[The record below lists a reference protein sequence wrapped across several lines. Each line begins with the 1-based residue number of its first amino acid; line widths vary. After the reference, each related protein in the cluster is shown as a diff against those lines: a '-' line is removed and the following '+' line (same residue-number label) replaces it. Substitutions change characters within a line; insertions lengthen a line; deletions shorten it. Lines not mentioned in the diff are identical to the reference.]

1 MLLARV
7 ILEEKRH
14 MQTIQV
20 RTTQN
25 VFIHYP
31 LASVG
36 DRILAYLLDQL
47 ILVVFVIAVGLLLFY
62 GEIESYWVWIL
73 FIGLPVLLY
82 ALLFEIF
89 MDGQTP
95 GKRVLNIKVIR
106 LNGTPASIGD
116 YVLRWIFAL
125 IDLKFLSGAIAVI
138 LIAAGGKG
146 QRLGD
151 MVAGTSVIKQVE
163 QKEITAQEVFVV
175 ANTEY
180 QPVFAQAIQ
189 LNENDIDLIQRA
201 LEVNRDIGN
210 SQPMLAI
217 TEKLRTQLGIQT
229 DMPPVKLL
237 YTLIKDFNHLT
248 SR

>member
-1 MLLARV
+1 
-7 ILEEKRH
+7 

-31 LASVG
+31 IGSIG
-36 DRILAYLLDQL
+36 DRILAHLLDKL
-47 ILVVFVIAVGLLLFY
+47 ILIVFSIAVGLLLFY
-62 GEIESYWVWIL
+62 GEIEVYWVWIL
-73 FIGLPVLLY
+73 FLGLPWLLY
-82 ALLFEIF
+82 SLVFEIF

-125 IDLKFLSGAIAVI
+125 IDFGILSGAIAVI

-175 ANTEY
+175 ADVDY

-189 LNENDIDLIQRA
+189 LNESDIDLIQRA

-210 SQPMLAI
+210 SKPMLAV
-217 TEKLRTQLGIQT
+217 TEKLRVQLGIQT

>member
-1 MLLARV
+1 
-7 ILEEKRH
+7 

-31 LASVG
+31 LASIG
-36 DRILAYLLDQL
+36 DRILAYLLDKL
-47 ILVVFVIAVGLLLFY
+47 ILIVFSIAIGLLLFY
-62 GEIESYWVWIL
+62 GNIELYWIWIL
-73 FIGLPVLLY
+73 LLGLPWLLFS
-82 ALLFEIF
+82 LLFEIF

-116 YVLRWIFAL
+116 YVLRWVFAL
-125 IDLKFLSGAIAVI
+125 VDFGFLNGAIAVI

-175 ANTEY
+175 ADAEY

-201 LEVNRDIGN
+201 LEVNRDLGN
-210 SQPMLAI
+210 SKPMLAV
-217 TEKLRTQLGIQT
+217 TEKLRAQLGIQT

-237 YTLIKDFNHLT
+237 YTLIKDFNHLS

>member
-1 MLLARV
+1 
-7 ILEEKRH
+7 

-31 LASVG
+31 VASVG
-36 DRILAYLLDQL
+36 DRILAYLLDLL
-47 ILVVFVIAVGLLLFY
+47 ILIVFSIAVSLLLIY
-62 GEIESYWVWIL
+62 GEMEAYWVWIL
-73 FIGLPVLLY
+73 LLGLPWLLY

-106 LNGTPASIGD
+106 LDGTPASIGD
-116 YVLRWIFAL
+116 YTLRWIFAL

-151 MVAGTSVIKQVE
+151 MVAGTSVIKQTE

-175 ANTEY
+175 ADTAY
-180 QPVFAQAIQ
+180 QPVFAQAMQ
-189 LNENDIDLIQRA
+189 LNESDIDLIQRA
-201 LEVNRDIGN
+201 LEVNRDLGN
-210 SQPMLAI
+210 SKPMLAV
-217 TEKLRTQLGIQT
+217 TEKLRAQLGIQT
-229 DMPPVKLL
+229 DMPPAKLL

>member
-1 MLLARV
+1 
-7 ILEEKRH
+7 

-47 ILVVFVIAVGLLLFY
+47 ILIVFAVAVSLLLIY
-62 GEIESYWVWIL
+62 SDVESYWVWIL
-73 FIGLPVLLY
+73 FLGLPWLLY

-116 YVLRWIFAL
+116 YTLRWIFAL

-175 ANTEY
+175 ADSEY
-180 QPVFAQAIQ
+180 QPVFTQAMQ
-189 LNENDIDLIQRA
+189 LNESDIDLIQRA
-201 LEVNRDIGN
+201 LEVNRDLGN
-210 SQPMLAI
+210 SKPMLAV
-217 TEKLRTQLGIQT
+217 TEKLRAQLGIQT

-237 YTLIKDFNHLT
+237 YTLIKDFNHLS

>member
-1 MLLARV
+1 
-7 ILEEKRH
+7 

-36 DRILAYLLDQL
+36 DRILAYLLDTL
-47 ILVVFVIAVGLLLFY
+47 ILIVYAIAVGLLLIY

-73 FIGLPVLLY
+73 MLGLPWLLY

-106 LNGTPASIGD
+106 LDGTPASIGD
-116 YVLRWIFAL
+116 YTLRWVFAL

-151 MVAGTSVIKQVE
+151 MVAGTSVIKQTE

-175 ANTEY
+175 ADTEY

-189 LNENDIDLIQRA
+189 LNESDIDLIQRA
-201 LEVNRDIGN
+201 LEVNRDLGN
-210 SQPMLAI
+210 SKPMLAV